1 MFSTLKVSRKIK
13 KDDTIIKIKNVEIG
27 GNNLLI
33 IGGPCTIE
41 NRDMIFKIAKE
52 VKESGGHIL
61 RGGAFKPRTS
71 PYDFQGL
78 GEEALVFLKEAAE
91 MYGLLTVTEIMDTRD
106 IEIVKKYVDILQV
119 GARNMQNFALLK
131 ELGSCGKP
139 ILLKRGLSA
148 TIREFLMAAEYLMEY
163 GNDRIILC
171 ERGIRTFETITR
183 NTVDISVIPFVRQQ
197 SHLPIIIDAS
207 HGTGIRTLVEPVT
220 LAGVMAGANGIMIE
234 IHELPEEAVSDSE
247 QTLDFKDFKSVC
259 EKSRKVFQLKMA
271 L

>member
-1 MFSTLKVSRKIK
+1 MFGEFKISRKYK
-13 KDDTIIKIKNVEIG
+13 NNDTIIKIKKTEIG
-27 GNNLLI
+27 GDNLVI
-33 IGGPCTIE
+33 IAGPCSIE
-41 NRDMIFKIAKE
+41 NREMIFKIAKA
-52 VKESGGHIL
+52 VKEAGGHIL

-78 GEEALVFLKEAAE
+78 GEEGLVFLKEAGE
-91 MYGLLTVTEIMDTRD
+91 MYGLLTVTEVVDTRD
-106 IEIVKKYVDILQV
+106 IETVKKYVDILQV

-139 ILLKRGLSA
+139 VLLKRGLSA
-148 TIREFLMAAEYLMEY
+148 TIKEFLMAAEYLMVH
-163 GNDRIILC
+163 GNEEIILC
-171 ERGIRTFETITR
+171 ERGIRTFETMTR

-220 LAGVMAGANGIMIE
+220 LAGIMAGANGIMIE
-234 IHELPEEAVSDSE
+234 IHEVPEEAVSDSE
-247 QTLDFKDFKSVC
+247 QTLDFETFKITC
-259 EKSRKVFQLKMA
+259 EKSRKVHNLKTT